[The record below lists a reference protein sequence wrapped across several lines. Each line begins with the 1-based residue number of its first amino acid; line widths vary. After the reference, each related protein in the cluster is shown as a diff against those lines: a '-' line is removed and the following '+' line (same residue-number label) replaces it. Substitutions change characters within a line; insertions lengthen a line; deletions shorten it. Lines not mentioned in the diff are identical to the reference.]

1 MQVNLNK
8 LRYNI
13 SKHNRFGQE
22 QEREELEALYNF
34 GASWAWFGLLRS
46 RSCVIT
52 QYVAWRHRG
61 RQLRRR
67 LGLIM
72 IRSWLVKEVYF
83 EHFLASKMVI
93 NKYIQFFCC
102 IFLQIWLCNSS
113 ELRYEIQQH
122 SSYDLQSL
130 TSVDDFSRKSC
141 KFHNSKNNNKKVY
154 HNILFAFSVLNSV

>member
-1 MQVNLNK
+1 MNLNK
-8 LRYNI
+8 VRYNI
-13 SKHNRFGQE
+13 SKHNRFAQE
-22 QEREELEALYNF
+22 VEELYNF
-34 GASWAWFGLLRS
+34 GASWAWCSLQRS

-52 QYVAWRHRG
+52 HYVTWRHRG
-61 RQLRRR
+61 RLRRR

-72 IRSWLVKEVYF
+72 FRSWVVKEVYF
-83 EHFLASKMVI
+83 EQLLASKMVI
-93 NKYIQFFCC
+93 NKYIQFSCC

-122 SSYDLQSL
+122 SLSDLQPL

-141 KFHNSKNNNKKVY
+141 KFHNSKDNNKKVY

>member
-22 QEREELEALYNF
+22 QERQELEALYNF
-34 GASWAWFGLLRS
+34 GASWAWFSLLRS

-67 LGLIM
+67 LGRIM

-113 ELRYEIQQH
+113 ELSYEIQQH

-154 HNILFAFSVLNSV
+154 HNILFACSVLNSV

>member
-1 MQVNLNK
+1 MNFNK
-8 LRYNI
+8 VRYNI
-13 SKHNRFGQE
+13 SKHNRFAQE
-22 QEREELEALYNF
+22 VEELYNF
-34 GASWAWFGLLRS
+34 GASWAWCSLQRS

-52 QYVAWRHRG
+52 HCVTWRHRG
-61 RQLRRR
+61 RLRRR

-72 IRSWLVKEVYF
+72 FRSWVVKEVYF
-83 EHFLASKMVI
+83 EQLLASKMVI
-93 NKYIQFFCC
+93 NKYIQFSCC

-122 SSYDLQSL
+122 SLYDLQPL